1 VQTEVRFRPSYNVE
15 ADGVRRAI
23 ENRLFEFINPLIGGN
38 DGKGWTFGR
47 ALFVADVMA
56 VLLAVPGVDFI
67 RSVKLYPVQY
77 DAGSFIRGDEV
88 SEIQVPPNGVILSV
102 EHLVRV
108 E

>member
-1 VQTEVRFRPSYNVE
+1 
-15 ADGVRRAI
+15 
-23 ENRLFEFINPLIGGN
+23 
-38 DGKGWTFGR
+38 
-47 ALFVADVMA
+47 
-56 VLLAVPGVDFI
+56 
-67 RSVKLYPVQY
+67 VQY